1 MKKSHEEV
9 LEEYRG
15 EPLRHLKKGKG
26 AMGAAMLG
34 AGIGATAGA
43 AAGKGMQGL
52 AEETMEKMAMGAT
65 KSKSKMD
72 TKEFEVPTE
81 ENMRPYRPRATRE
94 GGPDMKKGGVV
105 SSASKRADGCAIRG
119 KTKGRMV

>member
-1 MKKSHEEV
+1 
-9 LEEYRG
+9 
-15 EPLRHLKKGKG
+15 LKKGTV
-26 AMGAAMLG
+26 GAAMSG

-52 AEETMEKMAMGAT
+52 AEAMGAT

-81 ENMRPYRPRATRE
+81 ENMNRPKATRA
-94 GGPDMKKGGVV
+94 GGPSAAGGNYFTPHKKGGMV

>member
-15 EPLRHLKKGKG
+15 EPLRHLKKGT
-26 AMGAAMLG
+26 MGAAMLG

-52 AEETMEKMAMGAT
+52 AEAMGAT

>member
-15 EPLRHLKKGKG
+15 APLRHLKKGT
-26 AMGAAMLG
+26 MGAAMLG
-34 AGIGATAGA
+34 AGIGAGA
-43 AAGKGMQGL
+43 AAGKGVQGL
-52 AEETMEKMAMGAT
+52 AEAMGAT

-81 ENMRPYRPRATRE
+81 ENMNRPKATRP
-94 GGPDMKKGGVV
+94 GGPRHSLTINDLYPGMKKGGSV
-105 SSASKRADGCAIRG
+105 SSASKRADGIAIRG
-119 KTKGRMV
+119 KTKGRFV

>member
-15 EPLRHLKKGKG
+15 EPLRHMKKGASKG
-26 AMGAAMLG
+26 LTGAAGLAG
-34 AGIGATAGA
+34 AGVGAAGGA
-43 AAGKGMQGL
+43 AAGKGASGL
-52 AEETMEKMAMGAT
+52 AGLLSGLGGGAG
-65 KSKSKMD
+65 KSKLD

-94 GGPDMKKGGVV
+94 GGPSMKKGGMV
-105 SSASKRADGCAIRG
+105 SASKRADGCAIRG

>member
-15 EPLRHLKKGKG
+15 EPLRHLKKGT
-26 AMGAAMLG
+26 MGAAMLG
-34 AGIGATAGA
+34 AGIGAGA

-52 AEETMEKMAMGAT
+52 AEETMEKIAMGAK